1 MRTAIAVLALS
12 QLAGVLAFPWMGA
25 PGADEAT
32 RAYLERRAN
41 STTISSTTPT
51 AGNNNPHLTS
61 LATRGATNVQASD
74 LRPDSAH
81 PFVAPEPSDQ
91 RGPCPGLNVMANY
104 GYLPRNGI
112 ITAEQAISASKDVF
126 NMDYDLGAFLSY
138 EAVAFGGNL
147 ATGVFSIGGEDA
159 RTYSSTGIGSKEF
172 GRQYGLDAHGRVEG
186 DASATRQDYNLNN
199 GDNHSGIPS
208 WFARLVD
215 AAKVNGG
222 EFNHAATNALYGQ
235 NARLSLANNPTS
247 VWQAHTIVVT
257 LAEYGLITEF
267 FANGTLG
274 DGGVA
279 NYDSVAPFM
288 GFQTNNNGTV
298 CAVFEHFPKNWF
310 RRSTPY
316 GLVDGVLANLVPT
329 FLSGPLLPNP
339 LQDYF
344 TSADIGGLGC
354 ALYQH
359 FKNGLTVEM
368 TGQSQAY
375 TAQMNAYLQ
384 QKLLPALPSFLTCD
398 LLQNVPQTDNATLPS
413 SPTVVLDDSMQ
424 ATGPGGEQKYSC
436 YAGL

>member
-1 MRTAIAVLALS
+1 
-12 QLAGVLAFPWMGA
+12 
-25 PGADEAT
+25 
-32 RAYLERRAN
+32 
-41 STTISSTTPT
+41 
-51 AGNNNPHLTS
+51 
-61 LATRGATNVQASD
+61 
-74 LRPDSAH
+74 
-81 PFVAPEPSDQ
+81 
-91 RGPCPGLNVMANY
+91 MANY

-126 NMDYDLGAFLSY
+126 NMDYDLGAFLSF

-147 ATGVFSIGGEDA
+147 ATSVFSSAFHVRPPVHVCSRSLTVQGAVGGEDA
-159 RTYSSTGIGSKEF
+159 RTYSSTGIGSKEV

-186 DASATRQDYNLNN
+186 DASATRQDYNLND

-267 FANGTLG
+267 VGN
-274 DGGVA
+274 GGVA

-288 GFQTNNNGTV
+288 GFETSNNGTV

-316 GLVDGVLANLVPT
+316 GLVDGVVGNLVPT

-344 TSADIGGLGC
+344 TTASIGGLGC

-375 TAQMNAYLQ
+375 TAQMNVYLQ
-384 QKLLPALPSFLTCD
+384 QKLLPALPVRRSPPRTSRSTLT
-398 LLQNVPQTDNATLPS
+398 
-413 SPTVVLDDSMQ
+413 VLTQPCS
-424 ATGPGGEQKYSC
+424 TRTS
-436 YAGL
+436 